1 MKLDEIESTTGAVP
15 DSSGGNMVA
24 NPTRAIE
31 PAVLMNTCRIPSL
44 RSRLKKRQSV
54 GRSVFRLGA
63 VPAKPMIQTAE
74 NARSSGYKVTDK
86 VNHFSPR
93 L

>member
-44 RSRLKKRQSV
+44 RSRLKKTSVRRTLGFSAGRGARQAYDTN
-54 GRSVFRLGA
+54 R
-63 VPAKPMIQTAE
+63 
-74 NARSSGYKVTDK
+74 
-86 VNHFSPR
+86 
-93 L
+93 